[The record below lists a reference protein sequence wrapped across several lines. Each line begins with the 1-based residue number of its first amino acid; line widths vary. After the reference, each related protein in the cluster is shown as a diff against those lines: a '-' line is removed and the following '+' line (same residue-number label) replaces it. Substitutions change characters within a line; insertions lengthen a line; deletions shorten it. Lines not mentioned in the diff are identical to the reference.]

1 MATPATTGAGA
12 APKAAFP
19 PFQAESFAGQLI
31 WFAIAFGLLY
41 YLMAKIALPKIG
53 AVLHDRAQR
62 IAKDLDEAQAMRN
75 QAEEAGE
82 AYEAS
87 LAQAR
92 DKAKGIAQEMRD
104 KLTAESDARRK
115 ELEGELA
122 TKLAA
127 AEATIAE
134 GTKAAMANVRT
145 IAGDAAGA
153 IIERLTGRPADKPA
167 LEAALDRTAP
177 RG

>member
-41 YLMAKIALPKIG
+41 YLMAKFALPKIG
-53 AVLHDRAQR
+53 AVLRERAER
-62 IAKDLDEAQAMRN
+62 IERDLDEAQAMRRE
-75 QAEEAGE
+75 AEEAGE
-82 AYEAS
+82 AYETS
-87 LAQAR
+87 LQQAR

-104 KLTAESDARRK
+104 KLGIESEARRK
-115 ELEGELA
+115 ELEAQLA
-122 TKLAA
+122 QKVADS
-127 AEATIAE
+127 EAIIAE
-134 GTKAAMANVRT
+134 STKAAMANVRD
-145 IAGDAAGA
+145 IAGEAAGA
-153 IIERLTGRPADKPA
+153 IVERLTGRAPDKPA
-167 LEAALDRTAP
+167 LEAALDRNVP

>member
-12 APKAAFP
+12 AQKAAFP

-41 YLMAKIALPKIG
+41 YLMAKFALPKIG
-53 AVLHDRAQR
+53 AVLHERAER
-62 IAKDLDEAQAMRN
+62 IGSDLDEAQAMRR

-82 AYEAS
+82 AYETS
-87 LAQAR
+87 LQQAR

-104 KLTAESDARRK
+104 KLGAESDARRK
-115 ELEGELA
+115 ELEAQLA
-122 TKLAA
+122 EKIAA
-127 AEATIAE
+127 
-134 GTKAAMANVRT
+134 GTKAAMANVRD
-145 IAGDAAGA
+145 IAGEAAGA
-153 IIERLTGRPADKPA
+153 IVERLTGQSADKPA
-167 LEAALDRTAP
+167 IEAALDRNAP

>member
-12 APKAAFP
+12 AQKAAFP

-41 YLMAKIALPKIG
+41 YLMAKFALPKIG
-53 AVLHDRAQR
+53 AVLHERAER
-62 IAKDLDEAQAMRN
+62 IGSDLDEAQAMRR

-82 AYEAS
+82 AYETS
-87 LAQAR
+87 LQQAR

-104 KLTAESDARRK
+104 KLGAESDARRK
-115 ELEGELA
+115 ELEAQLA
-122 TKLAA
+122 EKIAA
-127 AEATIAE
+127 AEATIAA
-134 GTKAAMANVRT
+134 GTKAAMANVRD
-145 IAGDAAGA
+145 IAGEAAGA
-153 IIERLTGRPADKPA
+153 IVERLTGQSADKPA
-167 LEAALDRTAP
+167 IEAALDRNAP